1 MRSGVG
7 LRLSKVEEESES
19 DAFGKQKHMFSS
31 SDFEDV
37 LSNWWKESDTQSG
50 GSLQLSAERIAVT
63 FVKNGVFKEV
73 ETARRNLILQVHHN
87 KTKAPL
93 TTYPAP
99 GEDILS
105 LEDYQIVF
113 CKGIFRELL
122 TQLAEKLKEVM
133 EHALSKNVHLT
144 LNRHL
149 NNYQRAL
156 MLE

>member
-1 MRSGVG
+1 
-7 LRLSKVEEESES
+7 
-19 DAFGKQKHMFSS
+19 MFSS

-37 LSNWWKESDTQSG
+37 LGNWWKESDTQAG

-133 EHALSKNVHLT
+133 EHALSNNVHLT

-149 NNYQRAL
+149 NNY
-156 MLE
+156 

>member
-7 LRLSKVEEESES
+7 LRLSKVEEESEN

-37 LSNWWKESDTQSG
+37 LGNWWKESDTEAG

-113 CKGIFRELL
+113 CKGIFR
-122 TQLAEKLKEVM
+122 
-133 EHALSKNVHLT
+133 
-144 LNRHL
+144 
-149 NNYQRAL
+149 
-156 MLE
+156 

>member
-1 MRSGVG
+1 M
-7 LRLSKVEEESES
+7 RLSKVEEESEN
-19 DAFGKQKHMFSS
+19 DAFGKLKHMFSS

-37 LSNWWKESDTQSG
+37 LGNWWKESDSQAG
-50 GSLQLSAERIAVT
+50 GSLQLSAEKIAFT

>member
-1 MRSGVG
+1 M
-7 LRLSKVEEESES
+7 RLSKVEEESEN
-19 DAFGKQKHMFSS
+19 DAFGKLKHMFSS

-37 LSNWWKESDTQSG
+37 LGNWWKESDSQAG
-50 GSLQLSAERIAVT
+50 GSLQLSAERIAFT

-73 ETARRNLILQVHHN
+73 ETARRNLILQAHHN